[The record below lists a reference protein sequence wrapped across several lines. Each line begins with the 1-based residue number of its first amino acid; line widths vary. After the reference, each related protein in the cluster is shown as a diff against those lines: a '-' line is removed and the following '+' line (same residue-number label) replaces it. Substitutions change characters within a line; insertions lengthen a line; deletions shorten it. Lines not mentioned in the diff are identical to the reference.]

1 MGKKHDKSSRYCSQY
16 DDYEEEGHNHK
27 KKQKNKKKNYDL
39 DFVGE
44 IDAQKQKANN
54 RYLNKKKDKDKY
66 NRYDDWN

>member
-1 MGKKHDKSSRYCSQY
+1 MGKKHDKNSRYYSQY
-16 DDYEEEGHNHK
+16 DDYEEEYIHK
-27 KKQKNKKKNYDL
+27 KKQKNKKKNDDL

>member
-1 MGKKHDKSSRYCSQY
+1 MGKKHDKNSRYCSQY
-16 DDYEEEGHNHK
+16 DDYEEEGYIHK
-27 KKQKNKKKNYDL
+27 KKQKNKKKNDDL

-44 IDAQKQKANN
+44 IDTQKQKANN